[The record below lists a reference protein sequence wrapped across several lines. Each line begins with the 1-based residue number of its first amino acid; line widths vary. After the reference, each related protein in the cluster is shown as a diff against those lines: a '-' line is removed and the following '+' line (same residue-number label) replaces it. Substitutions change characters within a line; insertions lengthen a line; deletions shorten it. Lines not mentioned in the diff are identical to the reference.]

1 MTERHYLYT
10 LVFDAA
16 PDPVVFYVGHTNNP
30 KRRETEHKSSAKDAA
45 NTEYKYQ
52 WCRQLEAVGV
62 DWQFVV
68 VGEILDD
75 EDSEYEWVLKFAR
88 DNQSKGI
95 SFIAGLPL
103 TNMKAGD
110 FLGEILHRTDINT
123 AAEIRQYRT
132 VERVKNI
139 SYQREPEQS
148 ADYQGTERSRQFE
161 QYMAELGA
169 ASSAETAELRQA
181 AEARAKKLITML
193 NSTARE
199 QQIAA
204 ATVKLILDYE
214 PETDP
219 VEVKQQL
226 KLLGGYLQ
234 TITTMR
240 NPKVKF
246 SDAEHQKIVDHVTER
261 IKILTALTM

>member
-1 MTERHYLYT
+1 MTEKHYLYT

-62 DWQFVV
+62 DWQFVI
-68 VGEILDD
+68 VGEIAND

-110 FLGEILHRTDINT
+110 FLGEILDRKDINT

-132 VERVKNI
+132 VERVRNI

-148 ADYQGTERSRQFE
+148 ADYQGTDRSRQFE
-161 QYMAELGA
+161 QYLTELGA

-181 AEARAKKLITML
+181 AEARAKKYLKML
-193 NSTARE
+193 N
-199 QQIAA
+199 
-204 ATVKLILDYE
+204 
-214 PETDP
+214 DP
-219 VEVKQQL
+219 VRL
-226 KLLGGYLQ
+226 KRIQ
-234 TITTMR
+234 
-240 NPKVKF
+240 
-246 SDAEHQKIVDHVTER
+246 EETER
-261 IKILTALTM
+261 LMREDR